1 MYIISNDRLIRR
13 NNRLGLIATITGLV
27 VLGIGMYISF
37 TKPKLISI
45 SMLAL
50 LAGFILSQ
58 VGIYF
63 SNRWGRSPRP
73 DEVLSGALKSLD
85 NKYSLYHYC
94 SPVSH
99 LLVGPAG
106 IWILQPHIQK
116 GTITYQKGRWK
127 QRGGNWYLKIFAQEG
142 LGRPDLE
149 VSGEQ
154 NALTKFLKENFP
166 DDEELEIHTALVFL
180 HPKVEIAIE
189 ENENLPA
196 ETIHITKLKDFLRKS
211 VKSKP
216 LEPEKINQITSLLN
230 P

>member
-1 MYIISNDRLIRR
+1 MYIISNDRLIKR
-13 NNRLGLIATITGLV
+13 NNRLGLIATIAGLV
-27 VLGIGMYISF
+27 VLGVGMYISF
-37 TKPKLISI
+37 TRPKLISI

-58 VGIYF
+58 VGIYY

-85 NKYSLYHYC
+85 NKFSLYHYC

-99 LLVGPAG
+99 LLVGPSG

-116 GTITYQKGRWK
+116 GTITYEKGRWK

-142 LGRPDLE
+142 LGRPDVE
-149 VSGEQ
+149 VNGEV
-154 NALTKFLKENFP
+154 NALSKFLKENFP
-166 DDEELEIHTALVFL
+166 DEELEINTALVFM
-180 HPKVEIAIE
+180 HPKVEIAIPE
-189 ENENLPA
+189 DAEPPA

-211 VKSKP
+211 VKTKA
-216 LEPEKINQITSLLN
+216 LEQEKITQITNLLN

>member
-13 NNRLGLIATITGLV
+13 NNRLGLVATIAGLV
-27 VLGIGMYISF
+27 VLGVGMYISF
-37 TKPKLISI
+37 TQPKLISI

-116 GTITYQKGRWK
+116 GTITYEKGRWK

-154 NALTKFLKENFP
+154 NALGKFLRANLP
-166 DDEELEIHTALVFL
+166 EEDLEINTALVFL
-180 HPKVEIAIE
+180 HPKVEIAIPE
-189 ENENLPA
+189 GETPPA
-196 ETIHITKLKDFLRKS
+196 ETIHVTKLKDFLRKS
-211 VKSKP
+211 VKAKI